1 VVRPDE
7 PLPRDGIH
15 FGWQRMEGGEH
26 LITVTRNLPVDV
38 ANHSMLHELAHC
50 AQCERAGGFAAARRQ
65 ATIDE
70 AVYGYRRSPHEVD
83 ADAVADRLQN
93 TYAIARTDDDG

>member
-1 VVRPDE
+1 VVSPE
-7 PLPRDGIH
+7 KPLPTEGIH
-15 FGWQRMEGGEH
+15 FGSQTMEGGEH
-26 LITVTRNLPVDV
+26 VVTVTRNLPVDI

-70 AVYGYRRSPHEVD
+70 AVYGYRGSPHEID

-93 TYAIARTDDDG
+93 TYAIARTDER

>member
-1 VVRPDE
+1 MVRPDE
-7 PLPRDGIH
+7 PLPTEGID
-15 FGWQRMEGGEH
+15 FGTQTMKDGEH
-26 LITVTRNLPVDV
+26 VVTVTRHLPVDV

-50 AQCERAGGFAAARRQ
+50 AQCERAPSFAAAMRQ

-70 AVYGYRRSPHEVD
+70 AVYGYRGSPHEVD

-93 TYAIARTDDDG
+93 TYAIARTDDG